1 MTRFT
6 SLWDGCLSQTTA
18 DLDCSH
24 QTTETEIFSWSW
36 LFAKVSLT
44 SDRRHTRWYIVWQ
57 YNSCLSYC
65 CSLHHNGIDFNYL
78 YIILDSKKT
87 TRSQFSVPGL
97 RDIHRNLKQ
106 EKNFNSRE
114 SFFRKSPFCT
124 FSCINPGF
132 GGPWD
137 KLWKKFLIAISIML

>member
-1 MTRFT
+1 MNPLCNANLKSKIHIWRDLIALKAIVILSNSHFLYRF
-6 SLWDGCLSQTTA
+6 LDG
-18 DLDCSH
+18 
-24 QTTETEIFSWSW
+24 
-36 LFAKVSLT
+36 
-44 SDRRHTRWYIVWQ
+44 
-57 YNSCLSYC
+57 
-65 CSLHHNGIDFNYL
+65 
-78 YIILDSKKT
+78 KKT

-97 RDIHRNLKQ
+97 REIHRNLKQ

-137 KLWKKFLIAISIML
+137 KLWIFFLVAIFIMLRKKSFGQNFFFNFAKMALLNLCMKFKKFFGQKHFFEAL

>member
-1 MTRFT
+1 M
-6 SLWDGCLSQTTA
+6 
-18 DLDCSH
+18 
-24 QTTETEIFSWSW
+24 
-36 LFAKVSLT
+36 
-44 SDRRHTRWYIVWQ
+44 
-57 YNSCLSYC
+57 
-65 CSLHHNGIDFNYL
+65 IDFYAPIWYQVGSSSLVCTHFL
-78 YIILDSKKT
+78 YRFLDGKKT

-97 RDIHRNLKQ
+97 REIHRNLKQ

-137 KLWKKFLIAISIML
+137 MFQKCHFGNFSFLPKWHFWTRAWNSKLFFAKSFFWGIMKVPFTKNIHNFFQGPSNSGFRSV